1 MIKKPFEKQID
12 DQLKRLKEQANS
24 LNIQMQFKFLG
35 DSIAFKDGKVLM
47 SVPRLNYFKLAQKV
61 KEISDLMDAIEM
73 DDTMKRFKK

>member
-24 LNIQMQFKFLG
+24 LGIQMQFKFLG
-35 DSIAFKDGKVLM
+35 DSMVFKDGEILAQI
-47 SVPRLNYFKLAQKV
+47 PRMNYFKLAQKV